1 MSAGDEST
9 RQTEGFPAP
18 NSPGDAVR
26 NPAQVSFWLLEP
38 AADAAMTYFYA
49 QLFTMDTE
57 IRAMFPAAMDV
68 QRRRFFQA
76 LSHIAAGQEGRDT
89 LVPYLQ
95 ELGRAHRKFGVRERH
110 YEVFRRALIAT
121 LQRFAAP
128 RWNETAKYAWET
140 AFNHAATIM
149 IEAAESDAAES
160 PAWWIATVTG
170 MTLRGP
176 DIAVLTLLPEQ
187 PLNYLPGQHISVQTP
202 HWPRLWRTYSIAN
215 APRPDGLLRLHVRAV
230 TGGLVSPILVHQVRA
245 GDPLVLGAPAG
256 AMIADTQSG
265 RDVLCL
271 AGGTGLA
278 PIKAI
283 IEALISAPDPGRHRE
298 IVLYYGARRYKDLYD
313 LAELQEMELGYP
325 WLQVIPAV
333 SDEFEGPAHD
343 VMHGTIPEL
352 AAKATWADRDIYISG
367 PDEMIVKTAR
377 VLRERGTPDRLIH
390 YDLEP
395 KTGKAV

>member
-1 MSAGDEST
+1 
-9 RQTEGFPAP
+9 
-18 NSPGDAVR
+18 
-26 NPAQVSFWLLEP
+26 
-38 AADAAMTYFYA
+38 MTYFYA
-49 QLFTMDTE
+49 QLFAMDTE

-76 LSHIAAGQEGRDT
+76 LSQIADAQESQQDRDR

-128 RWNETAKYAWET
+128 RWNETAKHAWET

-149 IEAAESDAAES
+149 IEAAKSDAAQA

-170 MTLRGP
+170 IEPRGP
-176 DIAVLTLLPEQ
+176 DIAVLTLQPEQ

-215 APRPDGLLRLHVRAV
+215 APRPDGLIRLHVRAV
-230 TGGLVSPILVHQVRA
+230 SGGLVSPVLVHQVRA

-256 AMIADTQSG
+256 AMIADTQAG

-298 IVLYYGARRYKDLYD
+298 IVLYYGARRHQDLYD
-313 LAELQEMELGYP
+313 LSALQEMELAYP

-333 SDEFEGPAHD
+333 SDEPRPRRHVRHD
-343 VMHGTIPEL
+343 PRTGRQGDLGRAGHL
-352 AAKATWADRDIYISG
+352 HQR
-367 PDEMIVKTAR
+367 PDHMIVKTADAAR
-377 VLRERGTPDRLIH
+377 RPQPAHPVDLAPEPARPSSPAATRLQCDCGIAVASSVRTPRRISHLRPASGPATRPERRG
-390 YDLEP
+390 
-395 KTGKAV
+395 